1 MSDTSTTPAVQ
12 SKGTPP
18 AVIDLGDAAT
28 LTKGSDNSGVESKQ
42 TPYDA

>member
-1 MSDTSTTPAVQ
+1 MEHKDNVTGETTEETTP
-12 SKGTPP
+12 G
-18 AVIDLGDAAT
+18 VIDLGDAAI

>member
-1 MSDTSTTPAVQ
+1 MKDTATTPAAPPE
-12 SKGTPP
+12 GAPP